1 MSQHPETMIF
11 KSQLKTTRSRPLL
24 RPHSSFPSTKP
35 LLELVQ
41 GIIKIQSE
49 AKSTALPP
57 GISANQQ
64 RGKKDRNHRKS
75 VFSKVQTPPPGEIK
89 FGTDEGRMKEANK
102 EKGDRMSTFPV
113 EAAVAT
119 WTQAPCTGHTQVLD
133 RQTTTTS
140 RYCTM
145 SIHSRRRSKHL
156 LMASE
161 EPRSP
166 HQCCQSKQA
175 HLPAQMSLT
184 SHSYMN

>member
-1 MSQHPETMIF
+1 MALVPLKNNSCFSSTTQLGKVASDDQTHSVTGSLQSVSPEKEKNKTKAVRVSQHPETMIF

-24 RPHSSFPSTKP
+24 CPHSSFPSTKP

-75 VFSKVQTPPPGEIK
+75 VFSKVQTPPPGEMK

-119 WTQAPCTGHTQVLD
+119 
-133 RQTTTTS
+133 
-140 RYCTM
+140 
-145 SIHSRRRSKHL
+145 
-156 LMASE
+156 
-161 EPRSP
+161 
-166 HQCCQSKQA
+166 
-175 HLPAQMSLT
+175 
-184 SHSYMN
+184 